1 MSDSGLNELNAVLAR
16 VPSVERVLSSAP
28 LQPLLAD
35 YGRTRVLN
43 AVRAELERWR
53 SAAQRDPAAA
63 EPLDESRIAAAVA
76 QTLAAQ
82 STHAMRTVFNLT
94 GTVLHT
100 NLGRALLPDDAVRA
114 VVDAL
119 TKPVTLEFDLASGR
133 DRKSVV

>member
-1 MSDSGLNELNAVLAR
+1 MPSAR

-53 SAAQRDPAAA
+53 SDARTDPAAA
-63 EPLDESRIAAAVA
+63 EPLDEARIAAASRARSPRSASAV
-76 QTLAAQ
+76 
-82 STHAMRTVFNLT
+82 RPVFNLT

-100 NLGRALLPDDAVRA
+100 NLGRAAAGRRGARGGRRAHAARQPRISRPAVA
-114 VVDAL
+114 A
-119 TKPVTLEFDLASGR
+119 TATT
-133 DRKSVV
+133 